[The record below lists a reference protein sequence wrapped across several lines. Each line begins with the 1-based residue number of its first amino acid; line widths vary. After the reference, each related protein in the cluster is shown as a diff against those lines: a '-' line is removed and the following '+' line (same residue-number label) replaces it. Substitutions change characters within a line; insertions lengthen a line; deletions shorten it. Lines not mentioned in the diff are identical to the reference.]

1 MTMRQSI
8 AAALLVG
15 PREESEGRRVFRFRF
30 GAADPVFAGHFP
42 GQPLLPGVFQLEIA
56 RLAAEWELGMP
67 LQIREIPRAKF
78 QRPFLPDEVVKL
90 ELRVTETGG
99 SITARAHYSIA
110 DRPAGET
117 ILSLCRSQT

>member
-8 AAALLVG
+8 AAALVAG
-15 PREESEGRRVFRFRF
+15 PREEAEGRRVFRFRF
-30 GAADPVFAGHFP
+30 DAADPVFAGHFP

-56 RLAAEWELGMP
+56 RRAAEWELGVP
-67 LQIREIPRAKF
+67 LRIREISRAKF

-90 ELRVTETGG
+90 ELRVAEAADC
-99 SITARAHYSIA
+99 ITARAHFSIA
-110 DRPAGET
+110 GRPAGET